1 MKVLA
6 PIYLLRSSEQCW
18 RCHTLQPV
26 VALATEHLID
36 DDPEYEDE
44 EGDVMEGQVLVLN
57 NIETLPQMVLSCII
71 SRHPGFQRRKSR
83 TAGCMYY
90 MNICG
95 SCGAHFGDFY
105 MHNEPGGAFFPSDE
119 REAATVTIE
128 QLPLTGEFDME
139 ASYGIGSGDL
149 IFECG
154 KRLN

>member
-1 MKVLA
+1 MKVFS

-18 RCHTLQPV
+18 RCHTVQPV
-26 VALATEHLID
+26 VALATKHLI

-44 EGDVMEGQVLVLN
+44 EGDSLEGQVLILSS
-57 NIETLPQMVLSCII
+57 IETIPQALLDCIH
-71 SRHPGFQRRKSR
+71 SRHGKFEKRKSK
-83 TAGCMYY
+83 TANCMYY

-105 MHNEPGGAFFPSDE
+105 MHSEPGGAFFPSNE
-119 REAATVTIE
+119 IEAATVTIE
-128 QLPLTGEFDME
+128 QLPLTGEFDIG